1 MIKLDSN
8 ENQLDHILNISNIVK
23 DIDPRF
29 YPDITISALRNKLAE
44 KYNVPMNE
52 VFCSN
57 GSDNLIKVITFCL
70 VSYKEEVLIPE
81 IAFPTY
87 EIAAK
92 MKECF
97 YKLIPLKNYG
107 IDLDATLNAI
117 SDKTKLIWISNPHN
131 PTGTLL
137 TGEEVDSFL
146 SKVPE
151 HIYVVL
157 DEAYIEYLNVDIYSG
172 LDLYKKYKNVIIL
185 RTFSKAHGLAGA
197 RVGFGFAREEI
208 VSKLSLGLGPFDVN
222 SYAQKLAYY
231 AVDDDKYVN
240 LTRMITSGEMLKYE
254 NLCEELNLEFIKSYT
269 SFIMIKFGD
278 LSDVVCE
285 YLLSHNICVK
295 NGCKIGVP
303 GWVRISIGNSNQ
315 NDLAINLIKNIT
327 SLF

>member
-1 MIKLDSN
+1 MMKLDSN
-8 ENQLDHILNISNIVK
+8 ENQLEHILNIGNIVK

-29 YPDITISALRNKLAE
+29 YPDVTISDLRNKLSQ
-44 KYNVPMNE
+44 KYNIPMNE
-52 VFCSN
+52 IFCSN
-57 GSDNLIKVITFCL
+57 GSDNLIKIITFCL
-70 VSYKEEVLIPE
+70 VSYKDEVLIPE

-137 TGEEVDSFL
+137 TGEEIDSFL

-151 HIYVVL
+151 NIYVVL
-157 DEAYIEYLNVDIYSG
+157 DEAYIEYLTVDTYSG
-172 LDLYKKYKNVIIL
+172 LDFYKKYKNIIIL

-197 RVGFGFAREEI
+197 RVGFGFAREDI

-231 AVDDDKYVN
+231 AIDDDKYVE
-240 LTRMITSGEMLKYE
+240 LTKTATAKEIIKYE
-254 NLCEELNLEFIKSYT
+254 SLCNELNLEFIKSYT

-278 LSDVVCE
+278 LSDVVCR
-285 YLLSHNICVK
+285 YLLHHDICVK
-295 NGCKIGVP
+295 NGSKIGVP
-303 GWVRISIGNSNQ
+303 GWVRISIGNSHQ
-315 NDLAINLIKNIT
+315 NELTIQLIKNIT
-327 SLF
+327 ALF